1 MLVATRCQR
10 IKTGKNTR
18 ALLRTPN
25 NRTSFLNFDDIR
37 AVVSFKYLIIGFSR
51 VLLGLLE

>member
-10 IKTGKNTR
+10 ILTGKNTR

-25 NRTSFLNFDDIR
+25 NRTSYLNFDDIR